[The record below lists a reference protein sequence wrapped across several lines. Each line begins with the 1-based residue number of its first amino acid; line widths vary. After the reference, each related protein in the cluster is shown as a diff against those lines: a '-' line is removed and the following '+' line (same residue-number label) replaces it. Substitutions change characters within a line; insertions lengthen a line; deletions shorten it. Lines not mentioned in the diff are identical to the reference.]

1 MTMKLYIKALKRK
14 PFEIKASTRLM
25 MAATKMQLDQ
35 ANFEKNLRDK
45 TKDLPDA
52 EAGAVTMR
60 GMLNTMQG
68 QIDFITDTLKLD
80 DNLQDKLVD
89 LEPAQVSEIAVYIT
103 QRLMGMSDE
112 DIRLAQAEQE
122 AGLEQTEHQS
132 NVSMSI
138 KTRSMT

>member
-122 AGLEQTEHQS
+122 AGLEQTEH
-132 NVSMSI
+132 
-138 KTRSMT
+138 

>member
-1 MTMKLYIKALKRK
+1 MTMKLFIKELKRK

-35 ANFEKNLRDK
+35 ADFEKK
-45 TKDLPDA
+45 IQEETKDLPDA

-60 GMLNTMQG
+60 GMLNTMQS
-68 QIDFITDTLKLD
+68 QIDFVTDTLKLD

-112 DIRLAQAEQE
+112 DIRLSQAENE
-122 AGLEQTEHQS
+122 AGLAE
-132 NVSMSI
+132 
-138 KTRSMT
+138 K

>member
-1 MTMKLYIKALKRK
+1 MTIKLFIKELKRK
-14 PFEIKASTRLM
+14 PFEVKASTRLM

-35 ANFEKNLRDK
+35 ANFEKK
-45 TKDLPDA
+45 IQEETKDLPDA

-60 GMLNTMQG
+60 GMLNTMQS
-68 QIDFITDTLKLD
+68 QIDFVTDTLNLD

-112 DIRLAQAEQE
+112 DIRLSQAENE
-122 AGLEQTEHQS
+122 AGLAE
-132 NVSMSI
+132 
-138 KTRSMT
+138 K

>member
-1 MTMKLYIKALKRK
+1 MTMKLYIKELKRK

-35 ANFEKNLRDK
+35 ANFEKK
-45 TKDLPDA
+45 IQEETKDLPDA

-60 GMLNTMQG
+60 GMLNTMQS
-68 QIDFITDTLKLD
+68 QIDFVTDTLKLD

-112 DIRLAQAEQE
+112 DIRLSQAENE
-122 AGLEQTEHQS
+122 AGLAE
-132 NVSMSI
+132 
-138 KTRSMT
+138 K

>member
-1 MTMKLYIKALKRK
+1 MTIKLFIKELKRK
-14 PFEIKASTRLM
+14 PFEVKASTRLM

-35 ANFEKNLRDK
+35 ANFEKK
-45 TKDLPDA
+45 IQEETKDLPDA

-60 GMLNTMQG
+60 GMLNTMQS
-68 QIDFITDTLKLD
+68 QIDFVTDTLKLD

-112 DIRLAQAEQE
+112 DIRLSQAENE
-122 AGLEQTEHQS
+122 AGLAE
-132 NVSMSI
+132 
-138 KTRSMT
+138 K

>member
-1 MTMKLYIKALKRK
+1 MTIKLFIKELKRK
-14 PFEIKASTRLM
+14 PFEVKASTRLM

-35 ANFEKNLRDK
+35 ANFEKK
-45 TKDLPDA
+45 IQEETKDLPDA

-60 GMLNTMQG
+60 GMLNTMQS
-68 QIDFITDTLKLD
+68 QIDFVTDTLKLD

-112 DIRLAQAEQE
+112 DIRLSQAENK
-122 AGLEQTEHQS
+122 AGLAE
-132 NVSMSI
+132 
-138 KTRSMT
+138 K

>member
-1 MTMKLYIKALKRK
+1 MTMKLFIKELKRK
-14 PFEIKASTRLM
+14 PFEVKASTRLM

-35 ANFEKNLRDK
+35 ANFEKK
-45 TKDLPDA
+45 IHEETKDLPDA

-60 GMLNTMQG
+60 GMLNTMQS
-68 QIDFITDTLKLD
+68 QIDFVTDTLKLD

-112 DIRLAQAEQE
+112 DIRLSQAENE
-122 AGLEQTEHQS
+122 AGLAE
-132 NVSMSI
+132 
-138 KTRSMT
+138 K

>member
-1 MTMKLYIKALKRK
+1 MTMKLFIKELKRK

-35 ANFEKNLRDK
+35 ANFEKK
-45 TKDLPDA
+45 IQEETKDLPDA

-60 GMLNTMQG
+60 GMLNTMQS
-68 QIDFITDTLKLD
+68 QIDFVTDTLKLD

-112 DIRLAQAEQE
+112 DIRLSQAENE
-122 AGLEQTEHQS
+122 AGLAE
-132 NVSMSI
+132 
-138 KTRSMT
+138 K

>member
-1 MTMKLYIKALKRK
+1 MKLYIKELKRK

-25 MAATKMQLDQ
+25 MAATKMQLDH
-35 ANFEKNLRDK
+35 ANFEKK
-45 TKDLPDA
+45 IQEETKDLPDA

-60 GMLNTMQG
+60 GMLNTMQS
-68 QIDFITDTLKLD
+68 QIDFVTDTLKLD

-112 DIRLAQAEQE
+112 DIRLSQAENE
-122 AGLEQTEHQS
+122 AGLAE
-132 NVSMSI
+132 
-138 KTRSMT
+138 K

>member
-1 MTMKLYIKALKRK
+1 MTMKLYIKELKRK

-25 MAATKMQLDQ
+25 MAATKMQLDH
-35 ANFEKNLRDK
+35 ANFEKK
-45 TKDLPDA
+45 IQEETKDLPDA

-60 GMLNTMQG
+60 GMLNTLQS
-68 QIDFITDTLKLD
+68 QIDFVTDTLKLD

-112 DIRLAQAEQE
+112 DIRLSQAENE
-122 AGLEQTEHQS
+122 AGLAE
-132 NVSMSI
+132 
-138 KTRSMT
+138 K

>member
-1 MTMKLYIKALKRK
+1 MTMKLYIKELKRK

-35 ANFEKNLRDK
+35 ADFEKK
-45 TKDLPDA
+45 IQEETKDLPDA

-60 GMLNTMQG
+60 GMLNTMQS
-68 QIDFITDTLKLD
+68 QIDFVTDTLKLD

-112 DIRLAQAEQE
+112 DIRLSQAENE
-122 AGLEQTEHQS
+122 AGLAE
-132 NVSMSI
+132 
-138 KTRSMT
+138 K

>member
-1 MTMKLYIKALKRK
+1 MTMKLYIKELKRK

-25 MAATKMQLDQ
+25 MAATKMQLDH
-35 ANFEKNLRDK
+35 ANFEKK
-45 TKDLPDA
+45 IQEETKDLPDA

-60 GMLNTMQG
+60 GMLNTMQS
-68 QIDFITDTLKLD
+68 QIDFVTDTLKLD

-112 DIRLAQAEQE
+112 DIRLSQSENE
-122 AGLEQTEHQS
+122 AGLAE
-132 NVSMSI
+132 
-138 KTRSMT
+138 K

>member
-1 MTMKLYIKALKRK
+1 MTIKLFIKELKRK

-35 ANFEKNLRDK
+35 ANFEKK
-45 TKDLPDA
+45 MQEATKDLPDA

-60 GMLNTMQG
+60 GMLNTMQS
-68 QIDFITDTLKLD
+68 QIDFVTDTLKLD

-112 DIRLAQAEQE
+112 DIRLSQAENE
-122 AGLEQTEHQS
+122 AGLAE
-132 NVSMSI
+132 
-138 KTRSMT
+138 K

>member
-1 MTMKLYIKALKRK
+1 MTMKLFIKELKRK

-35 ANFEKNLRDK
+35 SNFEKK
-45 TKDLPDA
+45 IQEETKDLPDV

-60 GMLNTMQG
+60 GMLNTMQS

-112 DIRLAQAEQE
+112 DIRLAQAENE
-122 AGLEQTEHQS
+122 AGLAE
-132 NVSMSI
+132 
-138 KTRSMT
+138 K

>member
-1 MTMKLYIKALKRK
+1 MTMKLYIKELKRK

-25 MAATKMQLDQ
+25 MAATKMQLDH
-35 ANFEKNLRDK
+35 ANFEKK
-45 TKDLPDA
+45 IQEETKDLPDA

-60 GMLNTMQG
+60 GMLNTMQS
-68 QIDFITDTLKLD
+68 QIDFVTDTLKLD

-112 DIRLAQAEQE
+112 DIRLSQAENE
-122 AGLEQTEHQS
+122 AGLAE
-132 NVSMSI
+132 
-138 KTRSMT
+138 K

>member
-25 MAATKMQLDQ
+25 MAATKMQLDH
-35 ANFEKNLRDK
+35 ANFEKK
-45 TKDLPDA
+45 IQEETKDLPDA

-60 GMLNTMQG
+60 GMLNTMQS
-68 QIDFITDTLKLD
+68 QIDFVTDTLKLD

-112 DIRLAQAEQE
+112 DIRLSQTENE
-122 AGLEQTEHQS
+122 AGLAE
-132 NVSMSI
+132 
-138 KTRSMT
+138 K

>member
-35 ANFEKNLRDK
+35 ANFEKNLQDK

-52 EAGAVTMR
+52 EAGALAMQ
-60 GMLNTMQG
+60 GMLDSMQS
-68 QIDFITDTLKLD
+68 QIDFITDTLGLD
-80 DNLQDKLVD
+80 DNLQDKLVE
-89 LEPAQVSEIAVYIT
+89 LEPAEVSEITVYIT
-103 QRLMGMSDE
+103 QRLMGMSDT

-122 AGLEQTEHQS
+122 AGLAQTEH
-132 NVSMSI
+132 
-138 KTRSMT
+138 

>member
-1 MTMKLYIKALKRK
+1 MTMKLYIKELKRK

-25 MAATKMQLDQ
+25 MAATKMQLDH
-35 ANFEKNLRDK
+35 ANFEKK
-45 TKDLPDA
+45 IQEETKDLPDA

-60 GMLNTMQG
+60 GMLNTMQS
-68 QIDFITDTLKLD
+68 QIDFVTDTLKLD

-112 DIRLAQAEQE
+112 DIRLSKSENE
-122 AGLEQTEHQS
+122 AGLAE
-132 NVSMSI
+132 
-138 KTRSMT
+138 K

>member
-1 MTMKLYIKALKRK
+1 MTMKLYIKELKRK

-35 ANFEKNLRDK
+35 ADFEKK
-45 TKDLPDA
+45 IQEETKDLPDA

-60 GMLNTMQG
+60 GMLNTMQS
-68 QIDFITDTLKLD
+68 QIDFVTDILKLD

-112 DIRLAQAEQE
+112 DIRLSQAENE
-122 AGLEQTEHQS
+122 AGLAE
-132 NVSMSI
+132 
-138 KTRSMT
+138 K

>member
-1 MTMKLYIKALKRK
+1 MTMKLFIKELKRK

-25 MAATKMQLDQ
+25 MAATKMQLDH
-35 ANFEKNLRDK
+35 ANFEKK
-45 TKDLPDA
+45 IQEETKDLPDA

-60 GMLNTMQG
+60 GMLNTMQS
-68 QIDFITDTLKLD
+68 QIDFVTDTLKLD

-112 DIRLAQAEQE
+112 DIRLSQAENE
-122 AGLEQTEHQS
+122 AGLAE
-132 NVSMSI
+132 
-138 KTRSMT
+138 K

>member
-25 MAATKMQLDQ
+25 MAATKMQLDH
-35 ANFEKNLRDK
+35 ANFEKK
-45 TKDLPDA
+45 IQEETKDLPDA

-60 GMLNTMQG
+60 GMLNTMQS
-68 QIDFITDTLKLD
+68 QIDFVTDTLKLD

-112 DIRLAQAEQE
+112 DIQLSQAENE
-122 AGLEQTEHQS
+122 AGLAE
-132 NVSMSI
+132 
-138 KTRSMT
+138 K

>member
-1 MTMKLYIKALKRK
+1 MTIKLFIKELKRK

-35 ANFEKNLRDK
+35 ANFEKK
-45 TKDLPDA
+45 IQEETKDLPDA

-60 GMLNTMQG
+60 GMLNTMQS
-68 QIDFITDTLKLD
+68 QIDFVTDTLKLD

-112 DIRLAQAEQE
+112 DIRLSQAENE
-122 AGLEQTEHQS
+122 AGLAE
-132 NVSMSI
+132 
-138 KTRSMT
+138 K

>member
-1 MTMKLYIKALKRK
+1 MTMKLFIKELKRK

-25 MAATKMQLDQ
+25 MEATKMQLDQ
-35 ANFEKNLRDK
+35 ADFEKK
-45 TKDLPDA
+45 IQEETKDLPDA

-60 GMLNTMQG
+60 GMLNTMQS
-68 QIDFITDTLKLD
+68 QIDFVTDTLKLD

-112 DIRLAQAEQE
+112 DIRLSQAENE
-122 AGLEQTEHQS
+122 AGLAE
-132 NVSMSI
+132 
-138 KTRSMT
+138 K

>member
-1 MTMKLYIKALKRK
+1 MTMKLFIKELKRK
-14 PFEIKASTRLM
+14 PFEVKASTRLM

-35 ANFEKNLRDK
+35 ANFEKK
-45 TKDLPDA
+45 IHEETKELPDA

-60 GMLNTMQG
+60 GMLNTMQS
-68 QIDFITDTLKLD
+68 QIDFVTDTLKLD

-112 DIRLAQAEQE
+112 DIRLSQAENE
-122 AGLEQTEHQS
+122 AGLAE
-132 NVSMSI
+132 
-138 KTRSMT
+138 K

>member
-25 MAATKMQLDQ
+25 MQATKMQLDQ
-35 ANFEKNLRDK
+35 ANFEKSLKDQ
-45 TKDLPDA
+45 TEDLPD
-52 EAGAVTMR
+52 EES
-60 GMLNTMQG
+60 GMVSMQAMLKSMQD

-80 DNLQDKLVD
+80 DNLQDKLVE
-89 LEPAQVSEIAVYIT
+89 LEPSEVAEIAVYIT

-122 AGLEQTEHQS
+122 AGLAQTEH
-132 NVSMSI
+132 
-138 KTRSMT
+138 